1 LSGALRGRLERA
13 GVPAGATPAEAWA
26 RLREVEGE
34 RLTVIDLYRLVAEPR
49 GLEPHELS
57 IEERQAL
64 ARSVMPLVWPGFE
77 TTDGT
82 ARIDPVEVVE
92 YDPAWPAVFERWRK
106 RIAAALGPAALRIE
120 HVGST
125 SVPGLAAKPT
135 VDIQVSVRDLD
146 DESDYVPQLE
156 GAGVQLRS
164 RDDVHRYFRP
174 PATEPRSV
182 HVHVCALGSDWERH
196 HLRFRDYLRAH
207 PEARDRYAAVKRE
220 AAKVWVD
227 DRWGY
232 TDAKTDVILD
242 IMEAAEAA
250 AGRSVPGDR

>member
-1 LSGALRGRLERA
+1 VADPI
-13 GVPAGATPAEAWA
+13 VAWL
-26 RLREVEGE
+26 RLREAKGE
-34 RLTVIDLYRLVAEPR
+34 RATVIDLYRLVAEPR
-49 GLEPHELS
+49 GLAPHELPL
-57 IEERQAL
+57 EERFEL
-64 ARSVMPLVWPGFE
+64 ARAMMRHVWPGFE
-77 TTDGT
+77 TTAGT
-82 ARIDPVEVVE
+82 ARIDPVEVVD
-92 YDPAWPAVFERWRK
+92 YDPGWPEVFESWRA
-106 RIAAALGPAALRIE
+106 RIEAAVGPAALRIE

-196 HLRFRDYLRAH
+196 HLLFRDYLRAH

-220 AAKVWVD
+220 AAKVWVE

-242 IMEAAEAA
+242 IMEAAQA